1 MAAINV
7 DANSIRTSTSAP
19 NAASQQKLI
28 AMQNGCICCTLR
40 GEFVF
45 ELARLAKAGQYDYV
59 LIESTGISEPQQVAE
74 SFTKE
79 FSLAMVEA
87 EKLNEKGVAVW
98 SEEEKELIGELLVNI
113 ALSPTAV
120 WRLMSS

>member
-1 MAAINV
+1 MIVNDMAAVNV
-7 DANSIRTSTSAP
+7 DANLIRSSISSSNP
-19 NAASQQKLI
+19 ASQQKLV

-40 GEFVF
+40 GDFVL
-45 ELARLAKAGQYDYV
+45 ELARLAKDGQYDYV

-87 EKLNEKGVAVW
+87 EHEDGKGETTW
-98 SEEEKELIGELLVNI
+98 SKEEKDILGKL
-113 ALSPTAV
+113 
-120 WRLMSS
+120 